1 MGLPLDKKHSW
12 KRTSL
17 YKPKKSTWYYRNG
30 LCKMAR
36 LWCAHSQ
43 VQIKRG
49 TEKQMVEFRN
59 FSRGFAYGWK
69 GISLAYRNKNRCNI
83 HSRFSHFSFH
93 RVTIKVELHVQ
104 SVERILSED
113 QNILHNVT
121 ITVQGPSRMTLV
133 LSPSNRDTS
142 FEMWG
147 FEDVHLQIPFEAVHE
162 NERPY
167 QFIQFIQGVNPR

>member
-1 MGLPLDKKHSW
+1 
-12 KRTSL
+12 
-17 YKPKKSTWYYRNG
+17 
-30 LCKMAR
+30 
-36 LWCAHSQ
+36 
-43 VQIKRG
+43 
-49 TEKQMVEFRN
+49 MVKFRN
-59 FSRGFAYGWK
+59 FSRGFADGWK
-69 GISLAYRNKNRCNI
+69 GISLAYQHQKYRI
-83 HSRFSHFSFH
+83 FSHLYFH
-93 RVTIKVELHVQ
+93 CVTIKVELHVQ
-104 SVERILSED
+104 SVERIVSED
-113 QNILHNVT
+113 QNMLHNVT

>member
-1 MGLPLDKKHSW
+1 
-12 KRTSL
+12 
-17 YKPKKSTWYYRNG
+17 
-30 LCKMAR
+30 
-36 LWCAHSQ
+36 
-43 VQIKRG
+43 
-49 TEKQMVEFRN
+49 MVKFRN
-59 FSRGFAYGWK
+59 FSRGFADGWK
-69 GISLAYRNKNRCNI
+69 GISLAYQHKNRWNI
-83 HSRFSHFSFH
+83 EVFHTYRIFSHLYFH
-93 RVTIKVELHVQ
+93 CVTIKVELHVQ
-104 SVERILSED
+104 SVERIVSED
-113 QNILHNVT
+113 QNMLHNVT

>member
-1 MGLPLDKKHSW
+1 MQNIGLFH
-12 KRTSL
+12 
-17 YKPKKSTWYYRNG
+17 
-30 LCKMAR
+30 
-36 LWCAHSQ
+36 
-43 VQIKRG
+43 
-49 TEKQMVEFRN
+49 
-59 FSRGFAYGWK
+59 
-69 GISLAYRNKNRCNI
+69 I

-113 QNILHNVT
+113 QNMLHNVT

-133 LSPSNRDTS
+133 LSPSNRDIS